1 MNPDAEIV
9 IYLDYVIVV
18 GQYVKRPSR
27 ISRSQWLAA
36 WEGMKYGLGR
46 VPK

>member
-1 MNPDAEIV
+1 MNPDVEII
-9 IYLDYVIVV
+9 IYLDYIIVV

-27 ISRSQWLAA
+27 ISRSQWLVF
-36 WEGMKYGLGR
+36 WEKAQHGLGR